1 MKLQEIADVSIG
13 VLISRESGLPGE
25 NTYKLFNIKNYD
37 NNEEYEE
44 VKTLRNLDNKLTQKG
59 DLLIRLVAPNRII
72 YVDEKTENL
81 LVPSHMC
88 IIRGNRQK
96 VNSEFLK
103 WYLESDE
110 GKSQMAIHIIGSS
123 IQKISV
129 IALRELEIPI
139 IDIEKQNAIA
149 DLIKLWEKQ
158 KETLSQI
165 IKEKEALY
173 NNLIM
178 EIIEKEG

>member
-1 MKLQEIADVSIG
+1 
-13 VLISRESGLPGE
+13 
-25 NTYKLFNIKNYD
+25 
-37 NNEEYEE
+37 
-44 VKTLRNLDNKLTQKG
+44 
-59 DLLIRLVAPNRII
+59 
-72 YVDEKTENL
+72 
-81 LVPSHMC
+81 
-88 IIRGNRQK
+88 
-96 VNSEFLK
+96 
-103 WYLESDE
+103 
-110 GKSQMAIHIIGSS
+110 MAIHIIGSS

-139 IDIEKQNAIA
+139 IDIEKQNAIV

>member
-1 MKLQEIADVSIG
+1 MKLQEIADASIG

-72 YVDEKTENL
+72 YVNEKTENL

-103 WYLESDE
+103 
-110 GKSQMAIHIIGSS
+110 
-123 IQKISV
+123 
-129 IALRELEIPI
+129 
-139 IDIEKQNAIA
+139 
-149 DLIKLWEKQ
+149 
-158 KETLSQI
+158 
-165 IKEKEALY
+165 
-173 NNLIM
+173 
-178 EIIEKEG
+178 

>member
-1 MKLQEIADVSIG
+1 MKVITTC
-13 VLISRESGLPGE
+13 SGR
-25 NTYKLFNIKNYD
+25 Y
-37 NNEEYEE
+37 
-44 VKTLRNLDNKLTQKG
+44 
-59 DLLIRLVAPNRII
+59 A

>member
-13 VLISRESGLPGE
+13 VLTSRESGLPGE

-96 VNSEFLK
+96 VNPEFLK

-110 GKSQMAIHIIGSS
+110 GQSQMAIHIIGSS

-129 IALRELEIPI
+129 IALR
-139 IDIEKQNAIA
+139 